1 MPKPNKLGIY
11 KVMSVALGEV
21 ETALL
26 DQLAVRE
33 DRYLGEMIRI
43 AIREAAEKRG
53 IKVEQPQAE
62 QVPA

>member
-11 KVMSVALGEV
+11 KVMSVALGEM

-26 DQLAVRE
+26 DRLAKKE

-43 AIREAAEKRG
+43 AIREAAERRG
-53 IKVEQPQAE
+53 IKVEQPQVAQE
-62 QVPA
+62 A